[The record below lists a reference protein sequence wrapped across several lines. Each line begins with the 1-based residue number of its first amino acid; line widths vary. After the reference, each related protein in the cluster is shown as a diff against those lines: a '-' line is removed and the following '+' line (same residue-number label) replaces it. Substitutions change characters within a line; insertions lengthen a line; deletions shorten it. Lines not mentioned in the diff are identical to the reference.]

1 MDYDKFLT
9 DKVDDGDNDNHK
21 PTHGSDGEVIAN
33 VHHTD
38 DEQGIEAAGR
48 VLYVDLL
55 IYYHS

>member
-1 MDYDKFLT
+1 MDHEELLT
-9 DKVDDGDNDNHK
+9 DKVDDGDNDNQQ

-55 IYYHS
+55 I

>member
-1 MDYDKFLT
+1 MDHEELLT
-9 DKVDDGDNDNHK
+9 DKVDDGDNDIQQ

-55 IYYHS
+55 I